1 MKTVEEEKNLTD
13 NKTKKQK
20 PPINSKEY
28 VEELIE
34 KSHRNIKIAIISV
47 SVIIILL
54 LISTIFAIATMT
66 SSKIIT
72 GITIDSVNVSGLDKT
87 AACKLLEEKLKQ
99 RQQGEIKLKYQDY
112 EQNISLEE
120 LEITANIEEAVD
132 NALKEGRNNNIFVN
146 NFNIMKR
153 KFQNQDMDL
162 KIDYN
167 DEVLDRKLIEI
178 NANMPGLAQ
187 DYLYSVEEDQ
197 LIITKGKDGIILDKD
212 NIKNQ
217 IVNVITN
224 LSSNFA
230 AEYKLPV
237 KEEKCKEI
245 DLEAIYNEIHTEPQ
259 DAYVIDEPFQ
269 VIKDIDGVD
278 FAITMEEAKA
288 ILAEA
293 KEEYSIPL
301 KITKAKKTVADIGSK
316 AFPDRLGTCTT
327 RYDAGNTNRSTNL
340 GIATRK
346 INEYVLQPGEV
357 FSYNRTL
364 GPRTV
369 QNGYKEAHVFSGGD
383 VVDGLGGG
391 ICQISSTLY
400 NAVLE
405 ANLEIVERHNHSFTA
420 GYLPAGKDATVSYG
434 ALDFRFKNSRKYP
447 IKITASISGGVATVS
462 IWGLKEEVEYDV
474 KIVSTI
480 LQNIPCAEEVIY
492 DPNLRDGMRQTVKA
506 GTDGCRSVT
515 YKYVY
520 SKSGQLISKT
530 HLSTDTYGTIK
541 RIVRVGTGG
550 IPQQPTEPSPEPST
564 SPTPSVEPSPEPSV
578 EPSPSPSESP
588 EPTTPPT
595 TSPEPS
601 QSPSPEPSPSG
612 EPTEE

>member
-1 MKTVEEEKNLTD
+1 MKTLEEEKNTVD
-13 NKTKKQK
+13 KKAKKQK

-34 KSHRNIKIAIISV
+34 KSHRNIKIAVIAV
-47 SVIIILL
+47 SVIVILL
-54 LISTIFAIATMT
+54 IISTIFAIATMT

-87 AACKLLEEKLKQ
+87 GACKILEEKLKQ
-99 RQQGEIKLKYQDY
+99 RQQGEIKLKYNDY
-112 EQNISLEE
+112 EQSISLEE
-120 LEITANIEEAVD
+120 LEITANIEETVD
-132 NALKEGRNNNIFVN
+132 NALKEGRNNNIFAN
-146 NFNIMKR
+146 NFNIIKR
-153 KFQNQDMDL
+153 KFQKQNIDL
-162 KIDYN
+162 QISYN
-167 DEVLDRKLIEI
+167 DEVLERKLIEI

-187 DYLYSVEEDQ
+187 DYLYSIEEDQ
-197 LIITKGKDGIILDKD
+197 LIITKGKDGVIIDKD

-217 IVNVITN
+217 IKNMITD
-224 LSSNFA
+224 LSSNVIG
-230 AEYKLPV
+230 EYQIPV
-237 KEEKCKEI
+237 KEQKCKEI
-245 DLEAIYNEIHTEPQ
+245 DLEEIYNQIHTEPQ
-259 DAYVIDEPFQ
+259 DAYIIEEPFQ

-278 FAITMEEAKA
+278 LAITMEEAKA
-288 ILAEA
+288 LLNED

-301 KITKAKKTVADIGSK
+301 KITKANKTVADIGSK

-327 RYDAGNTNRSTNL
+327 RYDAGNINRSTNL

-357 FSYNRTL
+357 FSYNRAL

-369 QNGYKEAHVFSGGD
+369 QNGYKEAHVFSGGE

-405 ANLEIVERHNHSFTA
+405 ANLEIVERHNHSFTS
-420 GYLPAGKDATVSYG
+420 GYLPAGKDATVVYG
-434 ALDFRFKNSRKYP
+434 AIDFRFRNSRKYP

-480 LQNIPCAEEVIY
+480 LQNYPCAEEVIY
-492 DPNLRDGMRQTVKA
+492 DPNLRDGMRQIVKA
-506 GTDGCRSVT
+506 GTDGCKSVT

-541 RIVRVGTGG
+541 RVVRVGTGG
-550 IPQQPTEPSPEPST
+550 IPQEPTPTPSTTPEPSPSMD
-564 SPTPSVEPSPEPSV
+564 PTPSVSPSPEPSV
-578 EPSPSPSESP
+578 EPSPTPSTSPA
-588 EPTTPPT
+588 
-595 TSPEPS
+595 PEPS
-601 QSPSPEPSPSG
+601 TTPDPSPSPEPSEEPDG
-612 EPTEE
+612 E